1 MSQIIRTRIDERLTE
16 LAPDGVTAKS
26 VSLAIGAS
34 RTFVSDFLSGRAKTM
49 SIDKLEALARELKTT
64 PQYLMGDAQSPGVPQ
79 IRKTMPVRG
88 RAAASAIGAENILE
102 DPIEWMPVPVG
113 MVGVRDGY
121 ALLVEGDSMKPLY
134 RPRDPIFVH
143 PRQPVSHGDIIVIQE
158 ERDGAIYASVKE
170 FITRTDTELVVR
182 QYNPEATLTFKLR
195 HVRAVHR
202 VLPWR
207 EVLDI

>member
-1 MSQIIRTRIDERLTE
+1 MSDLIRSRIRERLET
-16 LAPDGVTAKS
+16 LKIGPVTAAKIAG
-26 VSLAIGAS
+26 LGHTYL
-34 RTFVSDFLSGRAKTM
+34 RDFLSGKTR
-49 SIDKLEALARELKTT
+49 SVTTPKLELIAKALDTT

-88 RAAASAIGAENILE
+88 RAAASAIGAENIIE

-113 MVGVRDGY
+113 MAGVRDGY